1 MLEVSLN
8 CGQGVKYAAMG
19 VEERDCAAGDNCIGL
34 ELELRSPNKVRKH
47 W

>member
-8 CGQGVKYAAMG
+8 RGQGVKYAVMG
-19 VEERDCAAGDNCIGL
+19 VEERDCAAGVNCIGL
-34 ELELRSPNKVRKH
+34 ELDLKSPNKVRKH